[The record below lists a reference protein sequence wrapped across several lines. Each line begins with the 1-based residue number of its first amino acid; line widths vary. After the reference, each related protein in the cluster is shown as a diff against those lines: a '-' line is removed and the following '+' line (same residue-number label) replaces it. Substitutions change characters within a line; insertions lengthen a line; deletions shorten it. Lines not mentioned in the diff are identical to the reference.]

1 VLLTCCTSLA
11 LSSAHAAPPAATPAA
26 ASQPVI
32 YGPIIITSGGT
43 YSGTLISTNPTVPA
57 VTINTNEPVVITD
70 STVASMGPLF
80 SITGTGAGANVT
92 IMNTT
97 GIGLDPRVKGQ
108 QRGVFITAND
118 VASLVVQNTSASGVS
133 FGVKVLS
140 SHAAHLKIM
149 NNLAEDLEDR
159 ESDGQGGLLP
169 QRPDLGHFIILNA
182 VSAPNGAEIGWNKL
196 VNVIGASSTEDVI
209 NIYKSQGTSS
219 NPILVHDNYME
230 GYSSTTTASYSGSGV
245 IADGDGSAPLT
256 AFVAFENNE
265 IIHTAGSGV
274 DIASGHDISAT
285 GNRVVSCGMYTNGT
299 WFAMPFANAVSIWNY
314 YNSSG
319 FYNNVISGTNGGLVR
334 PNTNNTA
341 LIADSWINPPD
352 ATNGNT
358 LADESF
364 TNPCMVNGQVNLQ
377 AEANERANWAARVSA
392 TQALI
397 GDQHET
403 LVD

>member
-1 VLLTCCTSLA
+1 
-11 LSSAHAAPPAATPAA
+11 
-26 ASQPVI
+26 
-32 YGPIIITSGGT
+32 
-43 YSGTLISTNPTVPA
+43 
-57 VTINTNEPVVITD
+57 
-70 STVASMGPLF
+70 
-80 SITGTGAGANVT
+80 
-92 IMNTT
+92 
-97 GIGLDPRVKGQ
+97 
-108 QRGVFITAND
+108 
-118 VASLVVQNTSASGVS
+118 
-133 FGVKVLS
+133 
-140 SHAAHLKIM
+140 
-149 NNLAEDLEDR
+149 
-159 ESDGQGGLLP
+159 
-169 QRPDLGHFIILNA
+169 
-182 VSAPNGAEIGWNKL
+182 
-196 VNVIGASSTEDVI
+196 
-209 NIYKSQGTSS
+209 
-219 NPILVHDNYME
+219 
-230 GYSSTTTASYSGSGV
+230 
-245 IADGDGSAPLT
+245 
-256 AFVAFENNE
+256 
-265 IIHTAGSGV
+265 
-274 DIASGHDISAT
+274 
-285 GNRVVSCGMYTNGT
+285 MYTNGT